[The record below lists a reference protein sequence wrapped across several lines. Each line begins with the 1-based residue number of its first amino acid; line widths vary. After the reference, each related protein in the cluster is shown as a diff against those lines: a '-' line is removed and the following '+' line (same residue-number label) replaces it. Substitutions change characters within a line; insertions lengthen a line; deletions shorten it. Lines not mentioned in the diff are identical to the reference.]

1 MWSREGGTA
10 GGHPRGALN
19 GESCPGGGWGLLVL
33 EEGSFLATDLQLQG
47 RDSAL
52 TRGEGAS
59 RAGAVWKAADG
70 LCKNER
76 EQITAEAR
84 G

>member
-1 MWSREGGTA
+1 M
-10 GGHPRGALN
+10 
-19 GESCPGGGWGLLVL
+19 L

-59 RAGAVWKAADG
+59 RAGAGWKAADG